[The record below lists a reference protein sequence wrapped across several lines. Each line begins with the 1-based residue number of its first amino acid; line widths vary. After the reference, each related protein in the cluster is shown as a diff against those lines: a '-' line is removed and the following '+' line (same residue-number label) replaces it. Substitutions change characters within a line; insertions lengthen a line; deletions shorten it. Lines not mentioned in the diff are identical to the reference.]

1 MQSLGRYHDIMSH
14 ENLEQ
19 EFETVNNDI
28 SAPGQEGTHLYHL
41 DDSYDSAMQQQRIAE
56 LQTKQH
62 GNHHAGKQGG
72 TSTAMTTSEGQ
83 TAATSGNHYFAS
95 RNFAASFAFDPDN

>member
-28 SAPGQEGTHLYHL
+28 VHPTQEGADLYHL
-41 DDSYDSAMQQQRIAE
+41 DDSYDSAMQ
-56 LQTKQH
+56 
-62 GNHHAGKQGG
+62 
-72 TSTAMTTSEGQ
+72 
-83 TAATSGNHYFAS
+83 
-95 RNFAASFAFDPDN
+95 